1 MKVASYIQTA
11 IHVLEAGAGYRFVRL
26 AAVLAGFIGLLG
38 YFDVHCYHNFAAPE
52 AMDTA
57 QLARNIADGKG
68 YTTSFVR
75 PFSVFLIQRHN
86 EEIHQK
92 NPASPA
98 TDFARIRGPHPD
110 IVNAPVYPVLLAGLL
125 KALPLKYYDVAQGRY
140 PPEFAIALLNQLFL
154 IATVLLTF
162 YLGRR
167 MFDVLV
173 GWLASLLVLG
183 CEPLW
188 EFSISG
194 LSTNFLLLIFLA
206 IILCVVFIEE
216 KSRLYRQP
224 SGTMFV
230 TALTL
235 GLLAGFGTLT
245 RYSFGWIIIP
255 VTVFLILFTGK
266 RGMGHALAAV
276 AGFGLMVTPWA
287 LRNIVVCGEPFG
299 VASYLVAEQTPPFP
313 DFLLEQQLHPTVANI
328 FILDNY
334 IHKLLA
340 NLRPIV
346 VNDLSKLGGSW
357 AGMLFLTGLLMS
369 FRGFAARRMRYFLML
384 CLGTFMV
391 VEAVG
396 RTMLSDLTP
405 DINSENLVILLVPM
419 ILIYAVVF
427 FLQFAGGTHSRGGFM
442 VNFLEKQTVP
452 VGQLRYVVAGF
463 FTIIACL
470 PLLYTLIGPKASP
483 YAYPP
488 YYPPDIQ
495 KVSSWMRDDE
505 LIMSDVPWAVAWY
518 GHHQCIWLT
527 GDAQEQ
533 FYALN
538 DYLRPVQAI
547 FLTAETMDGKMFTGM
562 HGTIPGTWTRF
573 SLDLLANNL
582 IPQNFPLLHVAPNGI
597 VPSGLFLTDHERWT
611 AAAPAV
617 GP

>member
-38 YFDVHCYHNFAAPE
+38 YFDVHCYHNFATPE

-68 YTTSFVR
+68 YTTSFIR
-75 PFSVFLIQRHN
+75 PFSVFLVQRHN
-86 EEIHQK
+86 EEIHQN
-92 NPASPA
+92 NPASA
-98 TDFARIRGPHPD
+98 DADFARIRGPHPD
-110 IVNAPVYPVLLAGLL
+110 IVNPPVYPVVLAGLL
-125 KALPLKYYDVAQGRY
+125 KVLPFKYDVGQGRY
-140 PPEFAIALLNQLFL
+140 PPEFAIALLNQFFL

-188 EFSISG
+188 EFSVSG

-230 TALTL
+230 AALTL

-276 AGFGLMVTPWA
+276 AGFGLMVTPWV

-299 VASYLVAEQTPPFP
+299 VAGYLVAEQTQPFP
-313 DFLLEQQLHPTVANI
+313 DFSLEQQLHPTIANI

-334 IHKLLA
+334 IHKLLS

-384 CLGTFMV
+384 CLATFMV

-396 RTMLSDLTP
+396 RTGLSDLTP
-405 DINSENLVILLVPM
+405 DINSENLIILLVPM

-470 PLLYTLIGPKASP
+470 PLIYTLLGPKASP
-483 YAYPP
+483 FVYPP

-495 KVSSWMRDDE
+495 KVWGCFE
-505 LIMSDVPWAVAWY
+505 
-518 GHHQCIWLT
+518 
-527 GDAQEQ
+527 
-533 FYALN
+533 
-538 DYLRPVQAI
+538 
-547 FLTAETMDGKMFTGM
+547 
-562 HGTIPGTWTRF
+562 
-573 SLDLLANNL
+573 
-582 IPQNFPLLHVAPNGI
+582 
-597 VPSGLFLTDHERWT
+597 LTDSKLGRQSND
-611 AAAPAV
+611 
-617 GP
+617 